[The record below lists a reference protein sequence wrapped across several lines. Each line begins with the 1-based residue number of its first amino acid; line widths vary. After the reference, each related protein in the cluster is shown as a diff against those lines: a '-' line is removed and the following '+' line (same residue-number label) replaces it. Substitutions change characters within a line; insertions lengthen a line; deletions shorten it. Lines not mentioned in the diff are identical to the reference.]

1 MEEKTKL
8 SGGAS
13 HKIREL
19 ENPHSKSTHEV
30 TEKRRKESVL
40 DKTENFLTPIIDDVI
55 IPSAQDTFIDIINGI
70 ADGIV
75 NGIITAITGRES
87 NYSIQMRRHGVRG
100 NERTNYNSISRRGR
114 RGVTQR
120 ETDIQE
126 STKLRN
132 LSVDS
137 KIKATDVIERMYEY
151 IDDYGQISINELYAF
166 DEIQKT
172 CPYTYQGYGWKDIGH
187 ASIINN
193 GDGTWG
199 FDLPQPKPLR

>member
-19 ENPHSKSTHEV
+19 KNRPDRPTHEV
-30 TEKRRKESVL
+30 TEKRKKESIL

-55 IPSAQDTFIDIINGI
+55 IPSAQDTFIDIVNGI

-75 NGIITAITGRES
+75 NGIVTAITGRES
-87 NYSIQMRRHGVRG
+87 NYSVQMRRHGTRG
-100 NERTNYNSISRRGR
+100 TGQTNYNLISRRNH
-114 RGVTQR
+114 RGVVSHD
-120 ETDIQE
+120 TDIRE

-137 KIKATDVIERMYEY
+137 KVKATNVIERMYEY